1 MLSPRAIATLGVGYG
16 ARISARLG
24 LWPVAE
30 RPSVIPLREDGGA
43 LVAARAAR
51 RRREDDALLVMVLL

>member
-16 ARISARLG
+16 ARLSACLG
-24 LWPVAE
+24 LWPSAE
-30 RPSVIPLREDGGA
+30 RPAVIPLREDGAG

-51 RRREDDALLVMVLL
+51 RRREDDDLLVMVLL